1 MSNQVG
7 TISGKVTDSLTG
19 NSISGA
25 AITTNPATQTV
36 TTDASG
42 NYTISNVPVGTY
54 TVTAAKTDY
63 NTNSQ
68 SNVTVTANQTTTVN
82 ITLNNQV
89 GTISGKVTDSST
101 GIGISGA
108 TITTNPATQTITTDT
123 SGNYTI
129 SNVPVG
135 IYTVTAAKTDYN
147 TNSQSNVAVTANQTT
162 TVNLTL
168 TLMGTSCPSTVT
180 YGGKIYNTVQISSQ
194 CWFKENLNA
203 GIKINSNSG
212 SDNQINNGIIEKYC
226 YNNDEANC
234 TTYGGLYQW
243 NEAMGYSTVEG
254 SQGICP
260 DGWHIPTYAELQTL
274 SNAVGGSGNA
284 LKAVGQGSGSGTGTN
299 TSGFSALLAGSR
311 YSSNGNFYSLG
322 YYTYFWSSTE
332 YSSSNAYYL
341 SLHYYTGDVY
351 FNNYIR
357 ITGLV
362 FAA

>member
-1 MSNQVG
+1 MKIISFSILYVILFQLIIISQTLHIHKNDGSVNDFNISDIDSITFTG
-7 TISGKVTDSLTG
+7 TSG
-19 NSISGA
+19 
-25 AITTNPATQTV
+25 
-36 TTDASG
+36 
-42 NYTISNVPVGTY
+42 
-54 TVTAAKTDY
+54 
-63 NTNSQ
+63 
-68 SNVTVTANQTTTVN
+68 
-82 ITLNNQV
+82 
-89 GTISGKVTDSST
+89 T
-101 GIGISGA
+101 GIPCPGIP
-108 TITTNPATQTITTDT
+108 T
-123 SGNYTI
+123 
-129 SNVPVG
+129 V
-135 IYTVTAAKTDYN
+135 IYEGKT
-147 TNSQSNVAVTANQTT
+147 
-162 TVNLTL
+162 
-168 TLMGTSCPSTVT
+168 
-180 YGGKIYNTVQISSQ
+180 YNTVQISSQ
-194 CWFKENLNA
+194 CWLKENLDV
-203 GIKINSNSG
+203 GTKINSYSS
-212 SDNQINNGIIEKYC
+212 SDNQTNNGTIEKYC
-226 YNNDEANC
+226 YNNNEANC

-243 NEAMGYSTVEG
+243 NEAMGYSSVEG